1 MGLLAPSQPKW
12 VIALLGIVRSGALA
26 MPLNEQMSEQD
37 LRRVLEHSGCRAGHH
52 GAACDPHAGLRPGAT
67 LILLDDEVP
76 PDFGRGAA
84 RSWTELLATPP
95 DQLPGL
101 APDQPTVLM
110 YTSGTTGTPKGVP
123 LTHRNLCANLQAL
136 QARTWRRPADRVL
149 LPLPLH
155 HAYPLTVGLLAPL
168 AIGAAVVLPAGIT
181 GPQIMRALQDQRCTI
196 MIAVPRLYEA
206 MLAGIERQIA
216 GAPRPIGGALR
227 GLLDFASGSA
237 AGWAGASARRCSSP
251 CTGASARRC
260 GCSPRAA
267 PGSTRRWRGASKASA
282 GRC

>member
-1 MGLLAPSQPKW
+1 MTRCRPTSNGATRARGPQ
-12 VIALLGIVRSGALA
+12 LLGK
-26 MPLNEQMSEQD
+26 Q
-37 LRRVLEHSGCRAGHH
+37 
-52 GAACDPHAGLRPGAT
+52 PG
-67 LILLDDEVP
+67 
-76 PDFGRGAA
+76 
-84 RSWTELLATPP
+84 
-95 DQLPGL
+95 QLPEL
-101 APDQPTVLM
+101 TSDQPTVLM

-123 LTHRNLCANLQAL
+123 LTHGNLCANLRAL
-136 QARTWRRPADRVL
+136 QAADLAKPADRVL

-216 GAPRPIGGALR
+216 GAPR
-227 GLLDFASGSA
+227 LDRRRVAR
-237 AGWAGASARRCSSP
+237 SARVRRL
-251 CTGASARRC
+251 GAPAPGLADRQGAVLPIAPARLARRC

-267 PGSTRRWRGASKASA
+267 PGSTRRWRGVLKGSA